1 MSTRSANLFCRLS
14 VRHGVSAVHGGL
26 RRPRGQERVLRA
38 LFWAVSGLGCPILL
52 SIAALALVYG
62 TVFKVQDFNTYVVY
76 LGTGLVVW
84 NGISAAIGSA
94 PNLFESNHTHV
105 HNTNLNPIFYV
116 LEEWAFQLQTFLQ
129 SFGLVVI
136 ALSWF
141 QHSLLVNLYCSTD
154 GCHLLN
160 LFLFLFWAPAI
171 VCLLGA
177 RYRDFYQL
185 GANRACSWYFCLSPI
200 LYRKDNLGAMA
211 WTANLNPLYRV
222 LSPVR
227 HSLMARGGSV
237 VCRFV
242 VVRPQSPGFM
252 GGAALVES
260 RTPSP
265 PFSDLNLFGA
275 RARKC
280 YGGSML

>member
-1 MSTRSANLFCRLS
+1 MNSNSSSNMGIPTSS
-14 VRHGVSAVHGGL
+14 VRFTLHDAWRM
-26 RRPRGQERVLRA
+26 RRAWWFTATARTRA
-38 LFWAVSGLGCPILL
+38 RFARTFLGSFWLGFSNLL

-76 LGTGLVVW
+76 LGIGLVVW
-84 NGISAAIGSA
+84 NGLSSAIGSA
-94 PNLFESNHTHV
+94 PNLFEYNHAHV

-141 QHSLLVNLYCSTD
+141 QHNLLLNLLLY
-154 GCHLLN
+154 GWLPILN
-160 LFLFLFWAPAI
+160 LFLFLFWAPTI

-185 GANRACSWYFCLSPI
+185 VPIVLQLVFLLSPI

-227 HSLMARGGSV
+227 HSLMAGEVQWLVGFFMLAINV
-237 VCRFV
+237 VGLLIALRLLNRE
-242 VVRPQSPGFM
+242 RPH
-252 GGAALVES
+252 L
-260 RTPSP
+260 
-265 PFSDLNLFGA
+265 PFLI
-275 RARKC
+275 
-280 YGGSML
+280 